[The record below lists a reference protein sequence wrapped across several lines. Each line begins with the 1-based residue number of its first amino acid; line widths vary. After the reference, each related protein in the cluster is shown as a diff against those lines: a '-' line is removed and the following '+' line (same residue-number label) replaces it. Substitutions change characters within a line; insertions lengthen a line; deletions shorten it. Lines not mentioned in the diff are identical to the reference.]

1 MRAEKIQKRGCGF
14 LLALLLC
21 LLALAGA
28 GCRKR
33 TVQAAPPVVVSQP
46 AASAES
52 APAKPEPE
60 TKTAT
65 PAPVNPAP
73 APVVPTS
80 KPPSPRPVNNG
91 SKPPTPAP
99 APAETASPKPAAPQ
113 ISPRLTS
120 AEQAEYQHKTQEA
133 IAAAEQNLQQ
143 AYGRKLNAAQ
153 LDMMEKIRG
162 FLAQSREA
170 GRGADWVRALTLAQK
185 ALVLSNELAGTL

>member
-46 AASAES
+46 APSAES
-52 APAKPEPE
+52 APAKPAPE
-60 TKTAT
+60 TKTE
-65 PAPVNPAP
+65 PVPVNPAP
-73 APVVPTS
+73 APVMPTS

-99 APAETASPKPAAPQ
+99 ASAETASPKPVAPQ

-133 IAAAEQNLQQ
+133 IGAAERNLQQ